1 MAIFFFVGE
10 EAKNFL
16 ESAQIQPFQDT
27 YFCCFMAIV
36 AIVGRPNVGKST
48 FFNRLIG
55 RRQAIVDEYSGVTRD
70 RHYGT
75 CDWGGREFTV
85 IDTGGYVNETD
96 DRFEKEIAK
105 QVKIAMEEAALMLFV
120 VDSHAGV
127 TDLDRDVA
135 NMIRQS
141 EKPVLL
147 VANKIDNPSSEMD
160 SYEFYEL
167 GFDKVYPI
175 SAINGGGT
183 GDLLDDLVAQLPEEE
198 EESDLE
204 LPRISVVGRP
214 NAGKSSLVNALL
226 GVDRNIVT
234 EIAGTTRDSIDTH
247 YNAFGFEFVL
257 VDTAGIRKKAKVHED
272 LEFYSV
278 MRAIRAIE
286 HSDVCILMFDASEGI
301 GQQDLNIFHLIEK
314 NRKGVVIL
322 VNKWDLYEK
331 DTNASKEYEKLVRER
346 IAPFNDVPI
355 IFTSVTSKQRIHKA
369 LQAALDV
376 YKNRTQRIKTNKLND
391 VLLPI
396 IEHTPPPAIKGK
408 YIKIKYVQQLPTHAP
423 TFAFYCN
430 LPQYIR
436 EPYRRFIENQMRKHF
451 NFTGVPIQIFFR
463 KK

>member
-1 MAIFFFVGE
+1 
-10 EAKNFL
+10 
-16 ESAQIQPFQDT
+16 
-27 YFCCFMAIV
+27 MAIV
-36 AIVGRPNVGKST
+36 AIIGRPNVGKST

-75 CDWGGREFTV
+75 SDWGGREFTV
-85 IDTGGYVNETD
+85 IDTGGYVSETE

-105 QVKIAMEEAALMLFV
+105 QVLIAMEEASLMLFV
-120 VDSHAGV
+120 VDAVAGV
-127 TDLDRDVA
+127 NDLDRDVA
-135 NMIRQS
+135 NLLRQS
-141 EKPVLL
+141 KKPVLL
-147 VANKIDNPSSEMD
+147 VANKIDNPSREMD

-167 GFDKVYPI
+167 GFEQVFPI

-183 GDLLDDLVAQLPEEE
+183 GDLLDEVIAQLPSEDEEDE
-198 EESDLE
+198 HPD

-214 NAGKSSLVNALL
+214 NAGKSSFVNALL
-226 GVDRNIVT
+226 GIDRNIVT

-247 YNAFGFEFVL
+247 YNAYGFEFML

-286 HSDVCILMFDASEGI
+286 HSDVCILMIDASEGI
-301 GQQDLNIFHLIEK
+301 GQQDLNIFGLIEK
-314 NRKGVVIL
+314 NRKGVVVL

-331 DTNASKEYEKLVRER
+331 DTNSSKAYEKLLRER

-355 IFTSVTSKQRIHKA
+355 VFTSVINKQRIHKA
-369 LQAALDV
+369 LEQALEV
-376 YKNRTQRIKTNKLND
+376 FKNRTQRLKTNKLNE
-391 VLLPI
+391 VMLPI
-396 IEHTPPPAIKGK
+396 IEHTPPPATKGK
-408 YIKIKYVQQLPTHAP
+408 YIKVKYIQQLPTHAP

-451 NFTGVPIQIFFR
+451 NFNGVPIQIFFR